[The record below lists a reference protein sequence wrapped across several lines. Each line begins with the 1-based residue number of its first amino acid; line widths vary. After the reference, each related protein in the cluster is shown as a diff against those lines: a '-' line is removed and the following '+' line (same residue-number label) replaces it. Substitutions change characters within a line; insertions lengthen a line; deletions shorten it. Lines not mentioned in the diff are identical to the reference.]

1 MSTSTHL
8 TRSYI
13 HRIEKLM
20 FASYIDVSGMGDY
33 RLVEFE
39 KTIFWI
45 REASAKVNWL
55 MKGRIFKSGPEHSD
69 YYGFMTSLQNAVD
82 TAKDL
87 LAEHGGDLGS
97 DMSIAV
103 DLVVTDTPAVL
114 DLSPQG
120 LDHTAFSH
128 NQVAYQPI
136 GQFSKPNWGYADDP
150 NLKLWAQASGDERFE
165 LSENVRWV
173 RPMMVVEMPRLW
185 DSSKGVAESDQA
197 VADFI
202 ASQPRP
208 DTSMIGQL
216 IGQVN
221 DFRAKVA
228 DMRAAARA

>member
-1 MSTSTHL
+1 MSTSPHL

-87 LAEHGGDLGS
+87 LAENGGDLGS

-114 DLSPQG
+114 DLSRQG

-128 NQVAYQPI
+128 NQIAYQPI

-165 LSENVRWV
+165 LSEKVRWV
-173 RPMMVVEMPRLW
+173 RPMKVTEIARLW
-185 DSSKGVAESDQA
+185 DSSKGIAESDQA

-202 ASQPRP
+202 SSQPGA
-208 DTSMIGQL
+208 DTSL
-216 IGQVN
+216 LCKLVDQVN
-221 DFRAKVA
+221 EFRAKVA
-228 DMRAAARA
+228 AMRASLSA